1 MALETEKAMLSPC
14 PEEESLEIHRLPP
27 PVDELPKAGRRKLWD
42 IPHKYHCPVIG
53 TCLSVEEL
61 RRVASRFL
69 LRGDAPSTDYE
80 IHVTFVGAAESKNL
94 LSLATHKTLER
105 KYRSV
110 VERFA
115 KAREP
120 DALRALWAEFLAR
133 GEVPAALWA
142 LMTHPKAD
150 HGVLNRAYEEVHM
163 LSHQL
168 GAGQRADLKRLAETR
183 SELETLKRD
192 FDALHNRLRRQAEDR
207 EGQIQELERT
217 LTERNGELARVVERE
232 RELKGRLAALEGG
245 LPARRIAELEV
256 GLAALK
262 IELVARQR
270 EIESRQEVLDQA
282 QQRIEEQASAL
293 REARAE
299 NQALERLV
307 SERLAE
313 AAAEHCE
320 DCPNLECA
328 RRADL
333 AGRLVLCVGGR
344 LTHVRELS
352 RLVARCNGRFDHH
365 DGGLEDR
372 DRRLESLLAG
382 ADAVI
387 CATDFV
393 SHSAYYRTKQFC
405 KRHDKPHV
413 LLPRSGLSAFAL
425 ALERVAG

>member
-1 MALETEKAMLSPC
+1 MRSPC
-14 PEEESLEIHRLPP
+14 PEDRSLEIHRLPP

-61 RRVASRFL
+61 RRVASRLL
-69 LRGDAPSTDYE
+69 LRGDAPSTDFK
-80 IHVTFVGAAESKNL
+80 IHVTFVGAAESKNS
-94 LSLATHKTLER
+94 LSLATHKALER

-115 KAREP
+115 RAREP
-120 DALRALWAEFLAR
+120 DAVRALWTEFLAR
-133 GEVPAALWA
+133 GEVPAAFWA

-150 HGVLNRAYEEVHM
+150 HRVLNQAYEEVHM
-163 LSHQL
+163 LSHQV

-183 SELETLKRD
+183 SELQTLKRD
-192 FDALHNRLRRQAEDR
+192 FDALHNRARRQAEDR

-217 LTERNGELARVVERE
+217 LTERE
-232 RELKGRLAALEGG
+232 RELEGRLAALDGG

-256 GLAALK
+256 RLAALK
-262 IELVARQR
+262 IELAAGQR
-270 EIESRQEVLDQA
+270 EIESRQEALSQA
-282 QQRIEEQASAL
+282 QRCIEEQASAL
-293 REARAE
+293 DETRAE
-299 NQALERLV
+299 SQALERLL
-307 SERLAE
+307 SESLAE
-313 AAAEHCE
+313 ASAECCE
-320 DCPNLECA
+320 DCPNLECD
-328 RRADL
+328 RRANL